1 MVGFPSTMFSSPQHT
16 PLLASLPI
24 DSGTTSDWLHS
35 AGPAA
40 TGDRIAE
47 NKGVMPVPL
56 TSASAVLERPT
67 A

>member
-16 PLLASLPI
+16 PLLAILPI

-35 AGPAA
+35 AGPTA
-40 TGDRIAE
+40 TGDRITE
-47 NKGVMPVPL
+47 NKGVMPVRL
-56 TSASAVLERPT
+56 TSASAGLGRLT

>member
-1 MVGFPSTMFSSPQHT
+1 MVGFPSPMLSSTQHT
-16 PLLASLPI
+16 PLRAVLPI
-24 DSGTTSDWLHS
+24 DSGIASDWLHS

-47 NKGVMPVPL
+47 NKGVMPVSL
-56 TSASAVLERPT
+56 ASATAVLGRPT